1 MRSSVL
7 CGVVFTGLL
16 VFGVG
21 TVTAQPTFDLAIAG
35 GGDIAGNPGS
45 VHSLELTCTMS
56 QGGEAAGGAQGWS
69 ISIAGEGCVAITG
82 ITTDGTVAADVSQG
96 GLRSTG
102 FEKSETTTAA
112 GAGSLCEGLNG
123 AVSAVVLSFVQ
134 PITLP
139 SDSVNEIAKVA
150 VSATIPEE
158 DGSGSVSYA
167 SGCQGAGQPVENTV
181 TWDGQT
187 VDPSFSS
194 AEVNCLVS
202 ITCVGESPN
211 LIFQAESLGHVGE
224 VDAGLLSESVDDDAG
239 ISVAVPTGGTGAAD
253 VFAAIVSNNEGS
265 DGVQGW
271 SLSAKVSGEINI
283 VGATTEGTASAD
295 VSQGGLRNTGFEK
308 TEVVDPDNNDGQQG
322 AVSAVVLSF
331 TMPITLDAVSTA
343 SILGLSVESASAQ
356 GADAITGSITWEDG
370 LIGAGQPVANVAT
383 VGGGSADFCAKQTL
397 NVTFTEIEDLRN
409 SFLRGDVN
417 SDGKM
422 DIADPIN
429 VVNYLFRNG
438 PEPSCDDAADANDDS
453 NVDVTDVMLMINH
466 QFRAGEAPS
475 APFPACGRDGDSLL
489 DDDGLS
495 CDSGTQGCS

>member
-1 MRSSVL
+1 MRSSVF
-7 CGVVFTGLL
+7 CGVILTGLL
-16 VFGVG
+16 VLGVG
-21 TVTAQPTFDLAIAG
+21 TASAQPTFDLAIAG
-35 GGDIAGNPGS
+35 GGDVGGNPGS

-56 QGGEAAGGAQGWS
+56 QGGDADGGAQGWS
-69 ISIAGEGCVAITG
+69 ISIAAEGCVEITG
-82 ITTDGTVAADVSQG
+82 ITTDGTAAADVSQG
-96 GLRSTG
+96 GLRNTG
-102 FEKSETTTAA
+102 FEKSETTTEA
-112 GAGSLCEGLNG
+112 GAGTPCEGLNG

-139 SDSVNEIAKVA
+139 GDSVSEIAKVA

-167 SGCQGAGQPVENTV
+167 SGCKGAGQPVENTV
-181 TWDGQT
+181 TWNGQT
-187 VDPSFSS
+187 VDPSF
-194 AEVNCLVS
+194 ANADVNCLVVV
-202 ITCVGESPN
+202 TCEGASPN
-211 LIFQAESLGHVGE
+211 LIFQAESLGQEGGLN
-224 VDAGLLSESVDDDAG
+224 AGMLSESVDDDAG
-239 ISVAVPTGGTGAAD
+239 LSVAVPTGGTGAVD
-253 VFAAIVSNNEGS
+253 VFAAIVSNNAAG

-271 SLSAKVSGEINI
+271 SLSASVNGGINI
-283 VGATTEGTASAD
+283 VGATTEGTAAAD

-331 TMPITLDAVSTA
+331 TMPITLDVVGTA
-343 SILGLSVESASAQ
+343 TILGISIESASEQ
-356 GADAITGSITWEDG
+356 GSDAITGSISWEDG

-383 VGGGSADFCAKQTL
+383 VGGASADFCAKQTL
-397 NVTFTEIEDLRN
+397 GVSFTEIEDLRN

-429 VVNYLFRNG
+429 VVNYLFRSG
-438 PEPSCDDAADANDDS
+438 PAPSCEDAADANDDS

-475 APFPACGRDGDSLL
+475 APFPSCGRDGDSIL
-489 DDDGLS
+489 DDDGLG
-495 CDSGTQGCS
+495 CDGDTQGCS